1 MKEKSN
7 RLIKQLYEEH
17 KTYNPFLLAE
27 KIGIEV
33 MFVAFGKTPKGETVR
48 FKQETLILL
57 NESLIDKNER
67 YFVLAHELYHAIE
80 HNNLSA
86 YYTTQRNGKGTLERE
101 ASTFAGHL
109 MINQY
114 KEEYGYLPETFQVL
128 RDVYGVP
135 ENLQLY
141 LAN

>member
-1 MKEKSN
+1 
-7 RLIKQLYEEH
+7 
-17 KTYNPFLLAE
+17 
-27 KIGIEV
+27 
-33 MFVAFGKTPKGETVR
+33 TPKGETVR
-48 FKQETLILL
+48 FKQETLILI

-135 ENLQLY
+135 ENLELY